1 MLNVSERVSNF
12 KKTWKIWKEIII
24 VNHDVWHNIEQ
35 VKMIIRMR
43 QIYSYVNLIK
53 RFPKVKTK
61 SIKFQEQ

>member
-43 QIYSYVNLIK
+43 QIYSYVIWL
-53 RFPKVKTK
+53 RD
-61 SIKFQEQ
+61 FQKWKPNQ